1 MQKIIYHSLI
11 FTSFILSFNVKQGYR
26 CHAND
31 FPCPNISTLD
41 YLSSL
46 AEKISSG
53 HTASFGSEMVEAL
66 QVSRKNIFC
75 SLNVDKIKE
84 KRIFE
89 IVHCPFEL
97 SPNQHRPAGPFGW
110 LYWCSS
116 AQPSKGQCTISKI
129 LSSPILSLFIEQNIF
144 FPETYN
150 AYTISEP
157 KFTVCPVMNQRLNSI
172 CFYIF
177 N

>member
-1 MQKIIYHSLI
+1 M
-11 FTSFILSFNVKQGYR
+11 
-26 CHAND
+26 
-31 FPCPNISTLD
+31 
-41 YLSSL
+41 
-46 AEKISSG
+46 
-53 HTASFGSEMVEAL
+53 HTVNFGSEMVEAL

-116 AQPSKGQCTISKI
+116 AQSSKGQCTISKI
-129 LSSPILSLFIEQNIF
+129 LSSPILSLFIEQTIF
-144 FPETYN
+144 LPETYN
-150 AYTISEP
+150 AYTISVP
-157 KFTVCPVMNQRLNSI
+157 KFTVWRDDNAAARMTNFNTQTISSILRDQHYVRLDKRRPKDPFSFQNPLQQQQHFSQ
-172 CFYIF
+172 
-177 N
+177 

>member
-1 MQKIIYHSLI
+1 M
-11 FTSFILSFNVKQGYR
+11 N
-26 CHAND
+26 
-31 FPCPNISTLD
+31 
-41 YLSSL
+41 
-46 AEKISSG
+46 
-53 HTASFGSEMVEAL
+53 FGSEMVEAL

-157 KFTVCPVMNQRLNSI
+157 KFTVCDLHFKNLCYCKSLIRSGTCIQKSLVLYQR
-172 CFYIF
+172 CFKHYIVLIQKNWF
-177 N
+177 LSWEDWLIFVLGLWKIFKSPI

>member
-1 MQKIIYHSLI
+1 M
-11 FTSFILSFNVKQGYR
+11 ILPFHQIHTVK
-26 CHAND
+26 
-31 FPCPNISTLD
+31 L
-41 YLSSL
+41 
-46 AEKISSG
+46 
-53 HTASFGSEMVEAL
+53 GSEMVKAL

-75 SLNVDKIKE
+75 SISADKKSG

-89 IVHCPFEL
+89 ILHWPFKL
-97 SPNQHRPAGPFGW
+97 PPNQHQPAGPFGW

-157 KFTVCPVMNQRLNSI
+157 KFTVCDIRYADTVYDEIRRVLPPNP
-172 CFYIF
+172 
-177 N
+177 